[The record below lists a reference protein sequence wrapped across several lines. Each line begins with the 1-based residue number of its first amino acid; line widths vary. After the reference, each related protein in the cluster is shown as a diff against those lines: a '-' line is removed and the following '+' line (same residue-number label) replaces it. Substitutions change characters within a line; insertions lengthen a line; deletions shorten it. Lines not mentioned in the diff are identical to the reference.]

1 MKKCCVIVLAL
12 ALATG
17 ALVLCSIDWVGART
31 TSRGLMAIAFLLL
44 GGVYCHSRARTLY
57 VKYGR
62 ILILPAVALSVFGCL
77 AYSTPLA
84 MIELSLGGFLVGS
97 CFVSKWLW
105 KTEV

>member
-1 MKKCCVIVLAL
+1 MKECCVIILAL
-12 ALATG
+12 VLATG

-57 VKYGR
+57 VKYGHV
-62 ILILPAVALSVFGCL
+62 LILPAALLSVLGCF
-77 AYSTPLA
+77 AYSTTLA

-105 KTEV
+105 ETEV